1 MKKFLSLT
9 ILLSTYIF
17 AQWNIVVIDSGSH
30 SPSSDV
36 PFYPGAISLAVDK
49 NNKVHIAYEGIYGFE
64 SNIILDSALQY
75 VRYNPSTSKKEVD
88 IIAAGLIDG
97 LGPDCGM
104 SPSVVID
111 NNNAIYL
118 VHFYEGSN
126 GHPIGILYSSDG
138 STFSWKYS
146 TQDDFYKE
154 FVHACIDKNNV
165 LHILYYNTESSD
177 FEEDYHLRYAKYSSN
192 SGWQEVASLKHLPN
206 HLSVG
211 VDSQGILHFTYSIGT
226 ETPTVYYGFYDGTKI
241 STETVDI
248 GELPTLGIDKD
259 DNIHICY
266 LSSATFTIY
275 GQQIEY
281 SALVYKKKTQQ
292 GWTNKQIIAA
302 CSGNLS
308 YTGNKIVFDNNGGLH
323 LVVVGYLEFDM
334 IPPIPDYSGLICV
347 SKLTPS
353 AAWQAEVIE
362 KSDTQNIQ
370 QTKLFLNPVIDID
383 TNGQIHVCY
392 ERRTTIFSGTEF
404 QVYDEVVYAKRSPM
418 TPGEGGEGGGTG
430 ESGGGTGESG
440 STGEGGG
447 TASQEDAVK
456 PAKINFTPAS
466 AVRKKIDELKKKL
479 QQ

>member
-17 AQWNIVVIDSGSH
+17 AQWDIVVIDSGSH
-30 SPSSDV
+30 SPGSNV
-36 PFYPGAISLAVDK
+36 TFQPGVISLAVDK

-64 SNIILDSALQY
+64 SNIILDSVLQY
-75 VRYNPSTSKKEVD
+75 VKYNPSTSNKEADV
-88 IIAAGLIDG
+88 IAAGLIDG
-97 LGPDCGM
+97 LGPNYGI

-118 VHFYEGSN
+118 VHFYQGSN
-126 GHPIGILYSSDG
+126 GNPIEILYSLDG
-138 STFSWKYS
+138 STFSWKLS
-146 TQDDFYKE
+146 TAYDFYKE

-165 LHILYYNTESSD
+165 LHILYYNTESSN

-192 SGWQEVASLKHLPN
+192 SGWQEVASLYYPN
-206 HLSVG
+206 YSPTHLSVG
-211 VDSQGILHFTYSIGT
+211 VDSQGILHFTYFIGT

-259 DNIHICY
+259 NNIHICY
-266 LSSATFTIY
+266 LSSATFTVY
-275 GQQIEY
+275 GQQLEY

-292 GWTNKQIIAA
+292 GWTDKQIIAA

-308 YTGNKIVFDNNGGLH
+308 YTCNKIVFDNNGGLH
-323 LVVVGYLEFDM
+323 LVCVGILEFDM

-353 AAWQAEVIE
+353 ATWQAEVIE

-370 QTKLFLNPVIDID
+370 QIKLFLNPVIDID

-392 ERRTTIFSGTEF
+392 ERRTTIFSGTEY

-418 TPGEGGEGGGTG
+418 TPGGGTGENGSGTG
-430 ESGGGTGESG
+430 ESGD
-440 STGEGGG
+440 TGEGSDG
-447 TASQEDAVK
+447 TASQEDVVK
-456 PAKINFTPAS
+456 PAKIHFTPAS